1 MREKDP
7 RTSLSIKLVGRPI
20 RMVVTRRLVENVPAS
35 KTESGRMKGRFSC
48 LSWSSRSVQIGQ
60 RSKWHSCLC
69 HPDCQRARCTNGPG
83 IKRKS
88 FRVLQITRQ
97 VRCPYFLLM
106 LRPQALSR
114 QQQPMTRAV
123 LPSGKPKSLVMS
135 LVVTAANV
143 GALEANRNP
152 IRVKVRLLLGRLLV
166 SPPRLLPRTIYASFL
181 ALISTSK
188 PWRSSNR
195 TSRRSAFLGKT
206 LASSSTQLRL
216 PESVSLTHQLPPSRQ
231 IHNHPTQL
239 ILSRRQL

>member
-1 MREKDP
+1 M
-7 RTSLSIKLVGRPI
+7 S
-20 RMVVTRRLVENVPAS
+20 
-35 KTESGRMKGRFSC
+35 
-48 LSWSSRSVQIGQ
+48 
-60 RSKWHSCLC
+60 
-69 HPDCQRARCTNGPG
+69 
-83 IKRKS
+83 
-88 FRVLQITRQ
+88 
-97 VRCPYFLLM
+97 
-106 LRPQALSR
+106 RPQALSR
-114 QQQPMTRAV
+114 QQQPTTRAV

-152 IRVKVRLLLGRLLV
+152 IRVKVRLLLGLLV